1 MTKDARKRFTFRI
14 PEDLLKKVKKES
26 QKKGVSLNALILRIL
41 EEWLDEQKKK
51 LSTNQKVEQP
61 RNNDQAIG

>member
-51 LSTNQKVEQP
+51 LRTNE
-61 RNNDQAIG
+61 